1 MNGELADSETP
12 IDRRRFLAL
21 VTAGL
26 ALVQESQ
33 AASTKG
39 RLVDVGPANLYSA
52 DGIYDKFRDQGFF
65 LVRANGKLI
74 ALSSYCTHR
83 VCKLKSQAD
92 HTFACNCHG
101 SKFTE
106 EGKVTEGPAKRD
118 LPVLPLN
125 TNSNGNLLVDVP
137 PSTKSYE

>member
-1 MNGELADSETP
+1 MNGQPENRETE

-26 ALVQESQ
+26 AIVQKST
-33 AASTKG
+33 AAPPKG
-39 RLVDVGPANLYSA
+39 HLIDAGPANLYTA

-65 LVRANGKLI
+65 LVRANGKLV

-83 VCKLKSQAD
+83 ICKVAPQID
-92 HTFACNCHG
+92 HTFLCKCHG

-106 EGKVTEGPAKRD
+106 EGRVTEGPAKRD
-118 LPVLPLN
+118 LPILPLS
-125 TNSNGNLLVDVP
+125 TSSNGHLLVDI
-137 PSTKSYE
+137 SAK

>member
-1 MNGELADSETP
+1 MNGRPENRETE

-26 ALVQESQ
+26 ALVQKSTA
-33 AASTKG
+33 AASKG
-39 RLVDVGPANLYSA
+39 HLIDAGPANLYAA

-65 LVRANGKLI
+65 LVRANGKLV

-83 VCKLKSQAD
+83 ICKLTSQTD
-92 HTFACNCHG
+92 HTFLCKCHG

-118 LPVLPLN
+118 LPVLPLS
-125 TNSNGNLLVDVP
+125 TSSSGHLLVDI
-137 PSTKSYE
+137 SAK

>member
-1 MNGELADSETP
+1 MNGQPENRETH

-26 ALVQESQ
+26 AMVQKSS
-33 AASTKG
+33 AAPPKG
-39 RLVDVGPANLYSA
+39 HLIDAGPANLYTA

-65 LVRANGKLI
+65 LVRANGKLV

-83 VCKLKSQAD
+83 ICKVAPQTD
-92 HTFACNCHG
+92 HTFLCKCHG

-106 EGKVTEGPAKRD
+106 EGRVTEGPAKRD
-118 LPVLPLN
+118 LPILPLS
-125 TNSNGNLLVDVP
+125 TSSNGHLLVDI
-137 PSTKSYE
+137 SAK

>member
-1 MNGELADSETP
+1 MDGDLNNRETE
-12 IDRRRFLAL
+12 IGRRRFLAL
-21 VTAGL
+21 MTAGL
-26 ALVQESQ
+26 ALVQKAP
-33 AASTKG
+33 AATSKG
-39 RLVDVGPANLYSA
+39 HLVDVGPANLYAS
-52 DGIYDKFRDQGFF
+52 DGVYDKFRDLGFF

-83 VCKLKSQAD
+83 ICKLTAQAN
-92 HTFACNCHG
+92 HTFQCKCHG

-125 TNSNGNLLVDVP
+125 TASNGNLVVDL
-137 PSTKSYE
+137 SAK

>member
-1 MNGELADSETP
+1 MDQEIGNAETE

-26 ALVQESQ
+26 AMVQKSS
-33 AASTKG
+33 AAAPNAH
-39 RLVDVGPANLYSA
+39 LIDAGPANLYAA

-65 LVRANGKLI
+65 LVRANGKLV

-83 VCKLKSQAD
+83 ICKVNPQKD
-92 HTFACNCHG
+92 HSFLCKCHG
-101 SKFTE
+101 STFTE

-118 LPVLPLN
+118 LPILPLG
-125 TNSNGNLLVDVP
+125 TSSNGHLLVDI
-137 PSTKSYE
+137 SAK

>member
-1 MNGELADSETP
+1 MNQRPENQETE

-26 ALVQESQ
+26 AMAQKS
-33 AASTKG
+33 AAAAAPKG
-39 RLVDVGPANLYSA
+39 HLIDAGPANLYAA

-65 LVRANGKLI
+65 LVRANGKLV

-83 VCKLKSQAD
+83 ICKVNAQKD
-92 HTFACNCHG
+92 HTFLCKCHG
-101 SKFTE
+101 STFTE

-118 LPVLPLN
+118 LPILPL
-125 TNSNGNLLVDVP
+125 TTSNGHLLVDI
-137 PSTKSYE
+137 SAK

>member
-1 MNGELADSETP
+1 MNQRPEKKETE

-26 ALVQESQ
+26 AMVQKSTG
-33 AASTKG
+33 AAPKG
-39 RLVDVGPANLYSA
+39 HLIDAGPANLYAA

-65 LVRANGKLI
+65 LVRADGKLV

-83 VCKLKSQAD
+83 ICKLNAQSD
-92 HTFACNCHG
+92 HTFFCKCHG

-118 LPVLPLN
+118 LPILPLS
-125 TNSNGNLLVDVP
+125 TSSNGHLLIDI
-137 PSTKSYE
+137 SAK

>member
-1 MNGELADSETP
+1 MNQRPENRETE

-26 ALVQESQ
+26 AMVQTS
-33 AASTKG
+33 AAAAPKG
-39 RLVDVGPANLYSA
+39 HLIDAGPANLYTA

-65 LVRANGKLI
+65 LVRAEGKLV

-83 VCKLKSQAD
+83 ICKLNAQND
-92 HTFACNCHG
+92 HTFFCKCHG

-118 LPVLPLN
+118 LPILPLN
-125 TNSNGNLLVDVP
+125 TSSNGHLLVDI
-137 PSTKSYE
+137 SAR

>member
-1 MNGELADSETP
+1 MNGQPENRETD

-26 ALVQESQ
+26 AMVQKSS
-33 AASTKG
+33 AAPPKG
-39 RLVDVGPANLYSA
+39 HLIDAGPANLYTA

-65 LVRANGKLI
+65 LVRANGKLV

-83 VCKLKSQAD
+83 ICKVAPQTD
-92 HTFACNCHG
+92 HTLLCKCHG

-106 EGKVTEGPAKRD
+106 EGRVTEGPAKRD
-118 LPVLPLN
+118 LPILPLS
-125 TNSNGNLLVDVP
+125 TSSNGHLLVDI
-137 PSTKSYE
+137 SAK

>member
-1 MNGELADSETP
+1 MNGQPENRETE

-21 VTAGL
+21 LTAGL
-26 ALVQESQ
+26 ATVHKS
-33 AASTKG
+33 AAAAPKG
-39 RLVDVGPANLYSA
+39 HSIDAGPANLYAA

-65 LVRANGKLI
+65 LVRANGKLV

-83 VCKLKSQAD
+83 ICKITPQND
-92 HTFACNCHG
+92 HTFLCKCHG

-118 LPVLPLN
+118 LPILPLN
-125 TNSNGNLLVDVP
+125 TSSNGHLLVDI
-137 PSTKSYE
+137 SAR

>member
-1 MNGELADSETP
+1 MNGRPENRETE

-26 ALVQESQ
+26 AMVQKS
-33 AASTKG
+33 AAAAPKG
-39 RLVDVGPANLYSA
+39 HLIDAGPANVYAA

-65 LVRANGKLI
+65 LVRANGKLV

-83 VCKLKSQAD
+83 ICKLTPQID
-92 HTFACNCHG
+92 HTFQCKCHG

-106 EGKVTEGPAKRD
+106 EGKVTDGPAKRD
-118 LPVLPLN
+118 LPVLPLS
-125 TNSNGNLLVDVP
+125 TGSNGHVLVDI
-137 PSTKSYE
+137 SAK

>member
-1 MNGELADSETP
+1 MNGELDNSNRETA

-26 ALVQESQ
+26 AMVQEAP
-33 AASTKG
+33 AASPKG
-39 RLVDVGPANLYSA
+39 RLVDVGPANLYAA

-65 LVRANGKLI
+65 LVRANGKLV

-83 VCKLKSQAD
+83 ICKVTPQVD
-92 HTFACNCHG
+92 HTFACKCHG

-118 LPVLPLN
+118 LPVLPVN
-125 TNSNGNLLVDVP
+125 TSSNGHLLVDL
-137 PSTKSYE
+137 SAR